1 MGFLITITTLFRHCY
16 YLFILLSS
24 YPYIH
29 SFYDIV
35 KLLNSDDLNNW
46 LHSLIIVFA
55 YSLCYLYSFYDIAN
69 SDGLSEAT
77 NIVIYVPA
85 MLVT

>member
-1 MGFLITITTLFRHCY
+1 M
-16 YLFILLSS
+16 
-24 YPYIH
+24 
-29 SFYDIV
+29 
-35 KLLNSDDLNNW
+35 KLLNSDDLNYNW

-55 YSLCYLYSFYDIAN
+55 YSLLYLYSFYDIAN